1 MKKLPIILL
10 FALIALADYWIA
22 VFDAH
27 AEVAWNVK
35 KQLRLKAK
43 PLAVAASMDGQYVYI
58 LFEGKLLI
66 YSLMEGKGKYTIP
79 VDKSLD
85 MLTLSAAHKL
95 LILTSSSKQIVRF
108 IELEFTQQLDTSE
121 LPYKGPQNAPV
132 TITAFVDYQ

>member
-22 VFDAH
+22 IFDAR

-43 PLAVAASMDGQYVYI
+43 PLAVAASMDGQYFYI

-108 IELEFTQQLDTSE
+108 IELEFTQQLDMSE

-132 TITAFVDYQ
+132 TITAFGDYQ